1 MTTPNKTSA
10 RWMLQ
15 QPEWRVNADY
25 ETIRRESAC
34 QFYDDFEGP
43 DIVIPAAGAAESGCK
58 WVKKIVGAAPPTVAG
73 VANTANGIIA
83 CALTAADQKQDAAL
97 YWDDQLTLP
106 LNSAAVSGAVGVGL
120 IFEARIRLAVLPTT
134 ETAVTARAIWGL
146 AGAWADN
153 AVSANRIIFSCE
165 GAGDG
170 LIKVSTDDSTTDSG
184 LITTATNVTAAQWAT
199 YRIDA
204 TDVTDIKFYIDNTRV
219 ASGTTFTMI
228 GAPTASVVL
237 QPYVSVMKTNKAGVA
252 TLYVDYV
259 RVWHDRE

>member
-1 MTTPNKTSA
+1 MPNQTSA
-10 RWMLQ
+10 RWLMG
-15 QPEWRVNADY
+15 QPEWRIATDA

-73 VANTANGIIA
+73 VADTANGVIA
-83 CALTAADQKQDAAL
+83 CTLTNADQKQDAAL

-106 LNSAAVSGAVGVGL
+106 LNTAAATGAVGCGL
-120 IFEARIRLAVLPTT
+120 IFEARVRLAVLPTT

-170 LIKVSTDDSTTDSG
+170 LIKVSTDDNTTDSG
-184 LITTATNVTAAQWAT
+184 LITTGVNVAATEWHN
-199 YRIDA
+199 YRIDCSDPA
-204 TDVTDIKFYIDNTRV
+204 SIKFYIDNSRV
-219 ASGTTFTMI
+219 ASGTTFSMI

-237 QPYVSVMKTNKAGVA
+237 QPYLSVMKTNKAGVA

-259 RVWHDRE
+259 RTWHDRE